1 MQRAASGCR
10 FIARP
15 DANVT
20 TAADQ
25 APADH
30 QNLVQLLFVRHAA
43 ELRGFILALQPDFS
57 RVDDIFQEVF
67 LTVTRKAAS
76 YDPERSFLPWA
87 CGIARY
93 KVLEDARQRPQRPQ
107 PLSDEALDALCASEP
122 APVGEDDR
130 LKAALQCLERLAP
143 HARQAFEM
151 RYTRGHKPPEIARHL
166 NWSLN
171 SVYVI
176 LSRTRAEL
184 RACVEL
190 RLASCVSLDS

>member
-1 MQRAASGCR
+1 MS
-10 FIARP
+10 
-15 DANVT
+15 

-25 APADH
+25 ASADR
-30 QNLVQLLFVRHAA
+30 QNLVQLMFVRHAA

-76 YDPERSFLPWA
+76 YDPKRSFLPWA
-87 CGIARY
+87 CGIARF
-93 KVLEDARQRPQRPQ
+93 KVLEDSRQRPQRPQ

-130 LKAALQCLERLAP
+130 LTAVLVCLERLAP

-151 RYTRGHKPPEIARHL
+151 RYTSGHKPPEIARHL

-190 RLASCVSLDS
+190 RLASSVSLDS